1 MADNTLLGTS
11 KRIREKMTK
20 LSQLNHEI
28 TRSRQRQLKEAIQ
41 ANERAQEAE
50 MRCQDLKKKLDE
62 RDEQNTSEEARQW
75 SVQSSEIH
83 ITGKI
88 LGGGAW
94 GEVYKVQ
101 VAKFR
106 GVEVAAKVLCASL
119 QNSYYRNAFIREMNM
134 ASRVRHPNLVQ
145 FIGASMDEKMVILM
159 ELMQTSLLQHI
170 KSNAPAILSSTFR
183 VCISLD
189 VAKALNYLHLMQ
201 PYPIIHRDISSANVL
216 LHPLPNQRWRAK
228 LSDYGTVNLQNLL
241 KTENPG
247 NPLYSAPEARIASCQ
262 STKMDIFSYGVLLIE
277 MCTAELPYEARRSVL
292 IRRITEKKWVD
303 MIQEC
308 VHQDPRKRLVA
319 SQLIARLELWN

>member
-20 LSQLNHEI
+20 LSQLTHEI
-28 TRSRQRQLKEAIQ
+28 SRSRQRQLKEA
-41 ANERAQEAE
+41 ELK
-50 MRCQDLKKKLDE
+50 CQDLKKKLDE

-83 ITGKI
+83 MTGKI
-88 LGGGAW
+88 LGGGDW
-94 GEVYKVQ
+94 GEAYKVQ

-106 GVEVAAKVLCASL
+106 GVEVAAKVLCGGH
-119 QNSYYRNAFIREMNM
+119 QKSYYRDAFIREMNM
-134 ASRVRHPNLVQ
+134 ASRVRHPNIVQ
-145 FIGASMDEKMVILM
+145 FIGASMDEKMMILM
-159 ELMQTSLLQHI
+159 ECMQTSLLQHI
-170 KSNAPAILSSTFR
+170 DKNTYIPSSTFC

-216 LHPLPNQRWRAK
+216 LDPLPNQRWRAK

-247 NPLYSAPEARIASCQ
+247 NFYYSAPEARTPSRQ

-277 MCTAELPYEARRSVL
+277 MCTGKLPSVSRRSVM
-292 IRRITEKKWVD
+292 INSIAEKKWVD

-308 VHQDPRKRLVA
+308 IHEDPKNRLVA